1 MDPNKYPRNIALIC
15 PTCGGT
21 QFEYDEIN
29 MDDENA
35 VVRCI
40 SCDRKMTNGELI
52 QENSENIDK
61 HAEEIGQEV
70 LNDAAKELT
79 EGLKRAFSGN
89 KYIKIK

>member
-1 MDPNKYPRNIALIC
+1 MDPNKYSRNIELIC

-21 QFEYDEIN
+21 QFEYDGIN
-29 MDDENA
+29 MDGENA
-35 VVRCI
+35 AVRCI
-40 SCDRKMTNGELI
+40 SCDRIMTKSELI
-52 QENSENIDK
+52 QENSENIEK
-61 HAEEIGQEV
+61 HAEEIGQLA